1 MKNKVLIIAE
11 AGVNHNGYFDIAKKM
26 VDAAK
31 DSGADIVKFQTLN
44 PTLLV
49 SKNAK
54 KAAYQI
60 INTDKNDSQ
69 LEMLKKLSL
78 INSDFIRLNEYCAN
92 KEIIFLSTP
101 FDLDSIAF
109 LNTLDMPFWKIPSG
123 EITNYPYLV
132 KVANTHKD
140 IVMSTG
146 MSDME
151 NIEAA
156 INVLKDNKCGKI
168 SLLHCNTEYPTP
180 YEDVNLRA
188 MCALKD
194 KFNVEVG
201 YSDHT
206 LGMPRS

>member
-11 AGVNHNGYFDIAKKM
+11 AGVNHNGDFDIAKKL

-31 DSGADIVKFQTLN
+31 DAGADIVKFQTLN
-44 PTLLV
+44 PKLLV

-60 INTDKNDSQ
+60 SNTGKNDSQ

-78 INSDFIRLNEYCAN
+78 SNSDFIKLNEYCVN
-92 KEIIFLSTP
+92 KGIIFLSTP
-101 FDLDSIAF
+101 FDLDSIDF
-109 LNTLDMPFWKIPSG
+109 LNELDIPFWKIPSG

-146 MSDME
+146 MSDMQD
-151 NIEAA
+151 IESA
-156 INVLKDNKCGKI
+156 IN
-168 SLLHCNTEYPTP
+168 
-180 YEDVNLRA
+180 A
-188 MCALKD
+188 
-194 KFNVEVG
+194 
-201 YSDHT
+201 
-206 LGMPRS
+206 